1 MWCMRSLINI
11 IYTLH
16 NQLPDFMSTS
26 NHEQLLDREK
36 LMMSCPESSAGS
48 PTQWGLS
55 VNNRMSATEGPLFG
69 EATCQS
75 SLRQRGSR
83 WTGQS
88 EKVPAQ
94 QVRDQEV
101 KRHLEWRRAVSGQ
114 LKQSDDILKESWR
127 NVLLNI
133 TRALGFM
140 LPFAPALFILVVRW
154 CLLKMCAGYSSQSS
168 VYACV
173 CRILLAALTWHTRH
187 GVKIQAEYS
196 LIRHY
201 S

>member
-1 MWCMRSLINI
+1 MYIKIALIFPLNKTCNPFIQFWLVWCMRGLINI

-26 NHEQLLDREK
+26 NQEQLFDREK

-83 WTGQS
+83 WAGQS

-94 QVRDQEV
+94 QVRGPGSETPSGV
-101 KRHLEWRRAVSGQ
+101 KKSCEWATETKWWHPEGKLAKCTAEHNKGTWIHVAIR
-114 LKQSDDILKESWR
+114 
-127 NVLLNI
+127 
-133 TRALGFM
+133 T
-140 LPFAPALFILVVRW
+140 
-154 CLLKMCAGYSSQSS
+154 SS
-168 VYACV
+168 VYSSRQMVLIKDVRRLFLSKQRVCLCV
-173 CRILLAALTWHTRH
+173 
-187 GVKIQAEYS
+187 
-196 LIRHY
+196 
-201 S
+201 